1 MMRKVFPVM
10 NNTSHFFKHAVLST
24 FGAAMVSIALAQAP
38 SDKPTVS
45 GTFLG
50 NGKDGNIK
58 HLVVT
63 AREAFNDKAA
73 IRLTFCEKDPSKSKN
88 PDMDATFN
96 RLGSALSISVTSDGT
111 IFGCMVSHAAHE
123 KSGFNDLGKIKTEDF
138 KVTETHVSGR
148 ITTGGELEAFGQKW
162 AADLTFSAPLPPGA
176 FAVTA
181 PDKTP
186 EKTAGSKPMDAKKP
200 ATAAESAPATTGP
213 KPAVAQLPL
222 PAGARDVEYK
232 AIVQQISFSAD
243 ASVSVLTK
251 DFASKLAAAGW
262 KEAPGSL
269 TGKSNAILKR
279 TLNGA
284 ELTAMVQ
291 PAGKGCTVKLFT
303 QGIDWSN
310 PPASA
315 PAASPAK
322 IDTDAIE
329 AEANRRLQDALK
341 GLK

>member
-1 MMRKVFPVM
+1 M
-10 NNTSHFFKHAVLST
+10 NTTSHFFQHAVRST
-24 FGAAMVSIALAQAP
+24 VSAAMVSVALAQAP
-38 SDKPTVS
+38 ADKPTVS

-50 NGKDGNIK
+50 DGKDGNIK

-63 AREAFNDKAA
+63 AREAFNDKGA
-73 IRLTFCEKDPSKSKN
+73 IRLIFCEKDPAKSRN
-88 PDMDATFN
+88 PEMDATFN
-96 RLGSALSISVTSDGT
+96 RLGSALSISVSSDGS
-111 IFGCMVSHAAHE
+111 IFGCVVSHTAHE
-123 KSGFNDLGKIKTEDF
+123 KSGFTALGRIKTEDF
-138 KVTETHVSGR
+138 KVTETQVSGR

-181 PDKTP
+181 PEKDT
-186 EKTAGSKPMDAKKP
+186 EKTAAGKP
-200 ATAAESAPATTGP
+200 ADARKPAAAAESEPAATGP

-232 AIVQQISFSAD
+232 AIVQQISFNAD
-243 ASVSVLTK
+243 ASVSVVAK
-251 DFASKLAAAGW
+251 DLSTKLAAKGW

-269 TGKSNAILKR
+269 MGKTNAILKR
-279 TLNGA
+279 KLNGA

-291 PAGKGCTVKLFT
+291 PAAKGCTVKLFT
-303 QGIDWSN
+303 QGFDWSN

-315 PAASPAK
+315 PAATPAATPGK
-322 IDTDAIE
+322 VDADAIE
-329 AEANRRLQDALK
+329 AEANRRIQEALK